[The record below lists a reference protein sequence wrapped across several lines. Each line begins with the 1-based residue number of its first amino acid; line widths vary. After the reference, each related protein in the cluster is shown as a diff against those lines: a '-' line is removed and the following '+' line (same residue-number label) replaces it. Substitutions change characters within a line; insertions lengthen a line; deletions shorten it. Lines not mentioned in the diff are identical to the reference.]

1 LIGHTSGVGQHDA
14 GLGSPRARLAVRS
27 NLPAE
32 ISSFVGRAGDLPRCA
47 DLLREGRLL
56 TLTGAGGA
64 GKTRLALRLAA
75 TLAARFP
82 GGGWWIALAPLT
94 GGRRSPGRW
103 RGYASGGAAPL

>member
-1 LIGHTSGVGQHDA
+1 MIGHTARVGQRAA
-14 GLGSPRARLAVRS
+14 GPGGSDGRLGVRG

-32 ISSFVGRAGDLPRCA
+32 ISSFVGRAGDLARGA

-75 TLAARFP
+75 TLAA
-82 GGGWWIALAPLT
+82 
-94 GGRRSPGRW
+94 
-103 RGYASGGAAPL
+103 SGGSTWRR